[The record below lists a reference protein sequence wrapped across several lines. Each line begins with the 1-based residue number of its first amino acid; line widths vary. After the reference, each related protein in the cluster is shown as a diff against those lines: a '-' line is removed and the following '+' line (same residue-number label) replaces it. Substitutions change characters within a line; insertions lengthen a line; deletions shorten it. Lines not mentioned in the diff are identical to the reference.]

1 MPKRARI
8 NEVPPRLPRW
18 LDQAEDP
25 VILYSFVQ
33 MHRNLRGRLFPHR
46 VTAMERNQVIQE
58 VLWAFQDLFGEVF
71 GTVYAAF
78 LTEVPVEQVRF
89 LMGAMMVRAHQPRE
103 GEAAIFPETGD
114 VVLEVNR
121 HDHLVLH
128 VRMGGLNLDNAY
140 QTALLIERGLAR
152 VLQFARH
159 RQFGYTTTHLFNAGT
174 GLRLGVVGSFP
185 AISGGQSGEPLEN
198 RISSERI
205 LAQRLETFSQVYL
218 SVIQNRVT
226 LGCSDAEL
234 LDATRAAAQ
243 EARRM
248 ELSERER
255 LARKDR
261 LRLEDKVWRAYGVLR
276 HARLLGYRDILYY
289 LGNIRIG
296 YGVLDDILE
305 VLPIP
310 ESAYLLL
317 GTQTDVLAYLR
328 GLPGD
333 ETENIKAARA
343 RWVQER
349 LARSKEAEFSPVGH
363 NN

>member
-1 MPKRARI
+1 
-8 NEVPPRLPRW
+8 
-18 LDQAEDP
+18 
-25 VILYSFVQ
+25 
-33 MHRNLRGRLFPHR
+33 
-46 VTAMERNQVIQE
+46 
-58 VLWAFQDLFGEVF
+58 
-71 GTVYAAF
+71 
-78 LTEVPVEQVRF
+78 
-89 LMGAMMVRAHQPRE
+89 
-103 GEAAIFPETGD
+103 
-114 VVLEVNR
+114 
-121 HDHLVLH
+121 
-128 VRMGGLNLDNAY
+128 
-140 QTALLIERGLAR
+140 
-152 VLQFARH
+152 
-159 RQFGYTTTHLFNAGT
+159 
-174 GLRLGVVGSFP
+174 
-185 AISGGQSGEPLEN
+185 
-198 RISSERI
+198 
-205 LAQRLETFSQVYL
+205 
-218 SVIQNRVT
+218 
-226 LGCSDAEL
+226 
-234 LDATRAAAQ
+234 
-243 EARRM
+243 M